1 MGICEN
7 VFGSNKEKH
16 LYQELC
22 KTWGNNYKI
31 YHNLPFLN
39 VFTVK
44 TDETLICSDEEYEKL
59 KKTSIDFT
67 LCDKKDTPLVCVEF
81 DGFQGGFNV
90 GKTYHRKDGS
100 LGKMSR
106 RAFIELKLRI
116 AHESQFPYLVLGSDE
131 FSNLSD
137 TIRLTIADGLIG
149 EVMSSRNINKQINAG
164 FDPRQ
169 CGYSIDEFDAL
180 SQAEQSEIFSN
191 WVTMIE
197 LDSDFKYNPITQ
209 KAAQLQKELHAYNQT
224 LTFLNDGKH
233 DPDKWVWVECEVSNH
248 NGKASAKVCLPDFK
262 TPYCYATVHVAIE
275 IAHLLSLEQLR
286 KHKNK

>member
-1 MGICEN
+1 MGIRGN

-22 KTWGNNYKI
+22 KTWGNDYNI

-44 TDETLICSDEEYEKL
+44 TDETLKYSDGEYDFL

-67 LCDKKDTPLVCVEF
+67 LCDKKDTALVCIEF
-81 DGFQGGFNV
+81 DGFQEGFNV
-90 GKTYHRKDGS
+90 GKTYHRKNGS
-100 LGKMSR
+100 LGKISR
-106 RAFIELKLRI
+106 RASIELKLRI
-116 AHESQFPYLVLGSDE
+116 AHESHFPYLVIGSDE

-137 TIRLTIADGLIG
+137 TVCLTIADGLIG
-149 EVMSSRNINKQINAG
+149 EVMSLRNTYKQIYAG

-180 SQAEQSEIFSN
+180 SQTEQSDIISN
-191 WVTMIE
+191 WATMIE
-197 LDSDFKYNPITQ
+197 LESDFKYNPITQ
-209 KAAQLQKELHAYNQT
+209 KAAQLQKELHAYSQT

-233 DPDKWVWVECEVSNH
+233 DPNKWVWVECEVSNH
-248 NGKASAKVCLPDFK
+248 YDKASAKVCLPDFK
-262 TPYCYATVHVAIE
+262 TPYCHATIHVAIE

-286 KHKNK
+286 KRKK